1 METKTAYVA
10 YTNTDLTAGQG
21 YQIPAALCAIRA
33 TAVRLAKGI
42 NVQGS
47 DGPVKEVSL
56 VKVDGMWYAP
66 IGTAVRLEQP
76 LTKDLD
82 AQKEYDKRVAVIEK
96 ARAAGLTEED
106 LASLITPV

>member
-10 YTNTDLTAGQG
+10 YTNTDLTAGMG

-42 NVQGS
+42 SVQGS
-47 DGPVKEVSL
+47 DGPVREVNL
-56 VKVDGMWYAP
+56 VKVGDIWYAP
-66 IGTAVRLEQP
+66 IGAAVRLENP
-76 LTKDLD
+76 TTKDLD
-82 AQKEYDKRVAVIEK
+82 AQKEYDKWVAAIEK

-106 LASLITPV
+106 LASLKAL

>member
-1 METKTAYVA
+1 
-10 YTNTDLTAGQG
+10 
-21 YQIPAALCAIRA
+21 
-33 TAVRLAKGI
+33 
-42 NVQGS
+42 
-47 DGPVKEVSL
+47 
-56 VKVDGMWYAP
+56 MWYAP

-106 LASLITPV
+106 LASLKAL